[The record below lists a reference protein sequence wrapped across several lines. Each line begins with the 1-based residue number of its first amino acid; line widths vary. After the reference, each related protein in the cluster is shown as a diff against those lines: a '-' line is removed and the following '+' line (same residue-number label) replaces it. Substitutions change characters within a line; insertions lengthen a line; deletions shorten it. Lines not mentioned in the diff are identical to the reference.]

1 MMSSSS
7 LNENTVEYHTFNTNH
22 NFFRQITGAMVI
34 LSDTDE
40 ISADGR
46 ERTITIKGPK
56 ESVTLARYLINAR

>member
-1 MMSSSS
+1 MKML
-7 LNENTVEYHTFNTNH
+7 LNTILLIQIVI
-22 NFFRQITGAMVI
+22 FFRQITGAMVI